1 MQGTCWQR
9 SGWGRSSRLAAL
21 SLMGISC
28 ASLTGATRGGPGG
41 GDRSGS
47 GPGAGGGD
55 GRGAAPTL
63 LSETAL
69 GPLTIRKWRLHNG
82 LEVILLPD
90 PAATS
95 VAYMTW
101 FRVGSRDERAE
112 AQETGLAHLFE
123 HLMFTQT
130 VSARSPGEFD
140 RKMEE
145 AGASTNAMTYY
156 DFTAYVDELPPQA
169 LPVAVTLEADRMSN
183 LALTDQQVLTE
194 REVVAEERLGAV
206 EDSVDGMLD
215 ELMYGRAFRRH
226 PYRYPVIGR
235 MADIKAVTR
244 AKATAFYRK
253 FYAPNNAV
261 VVVTGRFD
269 AAAALA
275 QIARAY
281 GPIPASATLGQ
292 AGPEIAPE
300 RAPTDEIREEIERP
314 VPADRLLI
322 GFPAPALGSPDRAAF
337 EVLDE
342 ILTGG
347 PSARLH
353 RRLVV
358 ETALASSV
366 DASPAAT
373 RDPGL
378 YSVWVQLRKGHH
390 AAEAEKII
398 DAELATLTAREVSPA
413 DLSKAKNRMETAFWR
428 GLSSSEGKANQLG
441 EFEVVA
447 GDYRKLLGRAEEI
460 AAVSAA
466 EVLRVARDY
475 LGGRTRVVMVARPKT
490 KGRAE
495 DKDKDQ
501 GDGDGDGAEKPAG
514 KARS

>member
-1 MQGTCWQR
+1 
-9 SGWGRSSRLAAL
+9 
-21 SLMGISC
+21 MGISC
-28 ASLTGATRGGPGG
+28 ASLTGGTRGAPGS
-41 GDRSGS
+41 GDRSL
-47 GPGAGGGD
+47 PGRAGGGD
-55 GRGAAPTL
+55 GSGGGAAPTL

-69 GPLTIRKWRLHNG
+69 GPLTIRKWRLANG

-101 FRVGSRDERAE
+101 FRVGSRHEKAE

-130 VSARSPGEFD
+130 VSAKNPGEFD

-169 LPVAVTLEADRMSN
+169 LSVAVTLEADRMSN

-206 EDSVDGMLD
+206 DDSVDGTLD
-215 ELMYGRAFRRH
+215 ELMYGRAFRAH

-244 AKATAFYRK
+244 NKATDFYRT

-269 AAAALA
+269 APTALSE
-275 QIARAY
+275 ISRAY
-281 GPIPASATLGQ
+281 GAIPASTTLGQ
-292 AGPEIAPE
+292 ATPEIAPE
-300 RAPTDEIREEIERP
+300 RAPIEEIREEIERP
-314 VPADRLLI
+314 VPADRMLI
-322 GFPAPALGSPDRAAF
+322 GFPAPALASPDRAAF

-358 ETALASSV
+358 EAEVASSV
-366 DASPAAT
+366 DASPAPT
-373 RDPGL
+373 RDPAL
-378 YSVWVQLRKGHH
+378 YSLWVQLRKGHR
-390 AAEAEKII
+390 AAEAEKIV
-398 DAELATLTAREVSPA
+398 DAELAGLTTKEVSA
-413 DLSKAKNRMETAFWR
+413 GDLTKAKNRIETAFWR

-441 EFEVVA
+441 EFDVVA

-466 EVLRVARDY
+466 DVLRVARDY
-475 LGGRTRVVMVARPKT
+475 LGGRARVVMVARPKS
-490 KGRAE
+490 KGP
-495 DKDKDQ
+495 
-501 GDGDGDGAEKPAG
+501 EKPAG